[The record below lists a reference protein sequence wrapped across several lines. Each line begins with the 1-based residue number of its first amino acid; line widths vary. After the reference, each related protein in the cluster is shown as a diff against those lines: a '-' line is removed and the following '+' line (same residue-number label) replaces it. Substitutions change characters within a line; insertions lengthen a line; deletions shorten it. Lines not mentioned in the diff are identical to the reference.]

1 MDHRARG
8 HLGLARVRLF
18 DQLDAATAAGPVLV
32 LAPAGFGKTTLL
44 AQYARRHPGPAA
56 AYQADAMEVAHGDTA
71 ARLVE
76 AVLAARRTRPEPGGV
91 PGTPDLPAAEAAR
104 TWSDARRLVAE
115 ARDESSA
122 VLEAMADAALD
133 PGGLLLT
140 LDDIHHLI
148 GTPGEQVVA
157 RVLARRPRDVQIV
170 LAARRPPGLP
180 LLRHELAGDGGLVG
194 LDDLRFRRWEVERLL
209 DEVYGEPL
217 PPEETALLAR
227 RTGGWPAG
235 LALFHRAIRGRPM
248 ADRCRAAGAPLE
260 RWPAF
265 RQFFDESVLA
275 GLPADILDLL
285 VRTCV
290 LDVLTPDRC
299 ARLTGAP
306 VAAATLDGL
315 IGTYALP
322 MTAHGDSYRYE
333 PPFRAHLA
341 QLLGEQLG
349 PVGLREWHRRSAEVL
364 LDEDAPAEAAR
375 SLARAAD
382 WPALQL
388 LLAEHGPTV
397 VRPPAADLLELVPE
411 AQRADEPW
419 LIYAE
424 AEHHLNNAQLP
435 EARDRF
441 RAAEAMFA
449 SRADVCG
456 EVGVLAARSQ
466 LGEVES
472 LLAVSLPPRGLHWTA
487 WLRVAVGPN
496 AVQNTRRVT
505 ELTPAEAEL
514 IRLVGA
520 IYGGGVP
527 DEITRETHTV
537 GIDARDSAVA
547 LLGLRLVRTC
557 LAVARGKASP
567 AALER
572 IADEAEMLGLGW
584 VARLALGARALGR
597 GPYTAVDAYAV
608 AAACRRAG
616 DRWGH
621 LLVTSVGVICEVR
634 DGRLDEERLAALA
647 AEATEM
653 NAESIAAWAD
663 AFCALARARR
673 GAPEAA
679 REGQAAIDRAEAARV
694 SGAVVAGMLAVA
706 VADPLRREVLLRAA
720 ADRAAEAEL
729 PRTTFKFWVA
739 TYAAGATANP
749 APAVQIRCFGGFAMA
764 VSGRPVDL
772 AQVRPRARSALRL
785 LAMHA
790 GRFVHREVLIEA
802 LWSDLPPAAATRNLQ
817 VTISALRGLLEPDSG
832 RGKAQMLLRSGDA
845 YGIVLPAGSYADT
858 AAFTEAVQ
866 RWQQQRRSGSFAS
879 EVDAMRAALAAYG
892 GELLPEEGPAEWAV
906 EAREQ
911 YRHLA
916 TRVARELATAE
927 LTQGNVAEAIRAA
940 EQCIALDPH
949 DDEAWQVLLRAYA
962 RSATPAKALEARRR
976 YADMLARL
984 GVPEPTQQQLHGG
997 NAAMVPPPPRRR
1009 APRDS

>member
-76 AVLAARRTRPEPGGV
+76 AVLAARRTRPGTGAGMPGA
-91 PGTPDLPAAEAAR
+91 PELPPAEAAR

-115 ARDESSA
+115 ARDEATA
-122 VLEAMADAALD
+122 VVEAMADAALE

-148 GTPGEQVVA
+148 GTPGEQLVA
-157 RVLARRPRDVQIV
+157 QVLARRPRDVQIV
-170 LAARRPPGLP
+170 LAARRPPGTP
-180 LLRHELAGDGGLVG
+180 LLRHQLAGDGGLIG

-235 LALFHRAIRGRPM
+235 LAMFHRAIRGRPM
-248 ADRCRAAGAPLE
+248 ADRSRAAAAPLE

-275 GLPADILDLL
+275 GVPADLLDLL

-306 VAAATLDGL
+306 VDAAMVESL

-341 QLLGEQLG
+341 QLLAEQLG

-375 SLARAAD
+375 SLARAGD
-382 WPALQL
+382 WPALHL
-388 LLAEHGPTV
+388 LLTEHGATV
-397 VRPPAADLLELVPE
+397 IRPPAADLLELVPA

-419 LIYAE
+419 LAYAE

-435 EARDRF
+435 EALERF
-441 RAAEAMFA
+441 RVAEAMFA
-449 SRADVCG
+449 ADAAAG
-456 EVGVLAARSQ
+456 GDTGLRAARGQ
-466 LGEVES
+466 LAEVES
-472 LLAVSLPPRGLHWTA
+472 LLAETLPRQGLHWTG

-505 ELTPAEAEL
+505 ELAPAEAEL

-520 IYGGGVP
+520 VYGGGVP
-527 DEITRETHTV
+527 EEITRETRTV

-557 LAVARGKASP
+557 IAVARSKASP

-597 GPYTAVDAYAV
+597 TSYTAVDAYAV

-621 LLVTSVGVICEVR
+621 LLVTSIGVICEVR
-634 DGRLDEERLAALA
+634 DGRLDEERLAALS
-647 AEATEM
+647 AEATDM
-653 NAESIAAWAD
+653 GAESIAAWAD
-663 AFCALARARR
+663 AFGAMARARR
-673 GAPEAA
+673 GAPGAA
-679 REGQAAIDRAEAARV
+679 RDAQAAIDRAEAARV
-694 SGAVVAGMLAVA
+694 SGAAVAGMLAVA
-706 VADPLRREVLLRAA
+706 VADPLRREALLRAA

-729 PRTTFKFWVA
+729 PRDTFTFWVA
-739 TYAAGATANP
+739 AYAAGATATQ
-749 APAVQIRCFGGFAMA
+749 APAVQISCFGGFSMA

-772 AQVRPRARSALRL
+772 ALVRPRARSALRL

-802 LWSDLPPAAATRNLQ
+802 LWSDLAPAAATRNLQ

-832 RGKAQMLLRSGDA
+832 RGKAQMLVRSGDA

-906 EAREQ
+906 EARDQ
-911 YRHLA
+911 FRQLA

-984 GVPEPTQQQLHGG
+984 GVPEPTPQQLRTG
-997 NAAMVPPPPRRR
+997 NAAAMVPPRRRPPR
-1009 APRDS
+1009 DG